1 MSQRRVVVSGMGVVT
16 SIGMDVDTFWSNLLE
31 GMSGVRDITIFDA
44 SPFEVR
50 IGGEC
55 RDYKEDDH
63 FDRKSSKRIDRF
75 AQLAIVAARE
85 AAKSAGFDA
94 KSYSGDPRRLGVILG
109 SGIGGLLEFEQQ
121 HLRLVNKGP
130 DRISAFT
137 IPKLMINAASGN
149 VAIEQNLQG
158 ISTTVG
164 TACASAG
171 HAMKDAFSA
180 ICHDECDLVFT
191 GGSEAALTP
200 LGLGAFAA
208 MKALSTRNDDP
219 ARASRPFDRDRD
231 GFILGEGAGLLV
243 FEELEHAKARG
254 ATIHAE
260 VLGFGATSDATHITQ
275 PLESGEGAAVAMEQ
289 ALRQAKL
296 TVDDINYINAHGT
309 STPLGDLAETTAIK
323 RTFGPAAKKV
333 AISSTKSS
341 IGHLLGSSGGV
352 ETITTI
358 MAMKNSTLPPTLNL
372 DNPSEGCDLDYVPK
386 VPRDQKIEYAMSN
399 SFGFGGHNSSILLGQ
414 YKP

>member
-1 MSQRRVVVSGMGVVT
+1 MFERRVVVSGMGVVT

-31 GMSGVRDITIFDA
+31 GKSGVSAITIFDA
-44 SPFEVR
+44 SPFAVR

-55 RDYKEDDH
+55 RDYHPEDH
-63 FDRKSSKRIDRF
+63 FDRKSAKRIDRF

-85 AAKSAGFDA
+85 AAAASGIDFE
-94 KSYSGDPRRLGVILG
+94 SYTGDRRRLGVILG

-137 IPKLMINAASGN
+137 IPKLMINAGAGN
-149 VAIEQNLQG
+149 VAIEHNLQG
-158 ISTTVG
+158 LSATVG

-171 HAMKDAFSA
+171 HAMRDAYNA
-180 ICHDECDLVFT
+180 IRYDECDLVFT

-219 ARASRPFDRDRD
+219 THASRPFDRDRD

-260 VLGFGATSDATHITQ
+260 VIGFGATSDATHITQ

-296 TVDDINYINAHGT
+296 NVDDIDYVNAHGT
-309 STPLGDLAETTAIK
+309 STPLGDRAETTAIK
-323 RTFGPAAKKV
+323 RTFGTAAKKLT
-333 AISSTKSS
+333 ISSTKSS

-358 MAMKNSTLPPTLNL
+358 MAMKNSTAPLTLNL
-372 DNPSEGCDLDYVPK
+372 DNPGDGCDLDYVPK
-386 VPRDQKIEYAMSN
+386 TPRDKRIDFAMSN

>member
-1 MSQRRVVVSGMGVVT
+1 MSDRRVVVTGMGVVT

-31 GMSGVRDITIFDA
+31 GKSGVRDITIFDA
-44 SPFEVR
+44 SPFSVR

-55 RDYKEDDH
+55 RNYREEDH
-63 FDRKSSKRIDRF
+63 FDRKAAKRIDRF
-75 AQLAIVAARE
+75 AQFAIVAARE
-85 AAKSAGFDA
+85 AAKSTGIDFG
-94 KSYSGDPRRLGVILG
+94 SYTGDRRRLGVILG

-137 IPKLMINAASGN
+137 IPKLMINAAAGN

-158 ISTTVG
+158 LSTTVG

-171 HAMKDAFSA
+171 HAMRDAFNA
-180 ICHDECDLVFT
+180 IRYDECNLVFT
-191 GGSEAALTP
+191 GGCEAALTP

-208 MKALSTRNDDP
+208 MKALSTRNDAP
-219 ARASRPFDRDRD
+219 EKASRPFDRDRD
-231 GFILGEGAGLLV
+231 GFILGEGSGMLV
-243 FEELEHAKARG
+243 FEELEHAKSRG
-254 ATIHAE
+254 AKIHAE

-275 PLESGEGAAVAMEQ
+275 PLETGEGAAVAMEQ

-296 TVDDINYINAHGT
+296 NVDDIDYVNAHGT
-309 STPLGDLAETTAIK
+309 STPLGDFAETTAIK
-323 RTFGPAAKKV
+323 RTFGASAKKL

-358 MAMKNSTLPPTLNL
+358 LAIENSTAPATLNL
-372 DNPSEGCDLDYVPK
+372 DNPSEGCDLDYVPNT
-386 VPRDQKIEYAMSN
+386 PRDLKINYAMSN
-399 SFGFGGHNSSILLGQ
+399 SFGFGGHNSSILLGRYQ
-414 YKP
+414 A

>member
-1 MSQRRVVVSGMGVVT
+1 MSDRRVVVSGMGVVT

-31 GMSGVRDITIFDA
+31 GKSGVRDITIFDA
-44 SPFEVR
+44 SPFSVR

-55 RDYKEDDH
+55 RDYRQEDH
-63 FDRKSSKRIDRF
+63 FDRKAAKRIDRF
-75 AQLAIVAARE
+75 AQLGIVAARE
-85 AAKSAGFDA
+85 AARSTGIDFDT
-94 KSYSGDPRRLGVILG
+94 YDGDRDRLGVILG
-109 SGIGGLLEFEQQ
+109 SGIGGLLEFEVQ
-121 HLRLVNKGP
+121 HLRLVNKGA

-149 VAIEQNLQG
+149 VAIEHNLLG
-158 ISTTVG
+158 LSTTVG

-171 HAMKDAFSA
+171 HAMRDAYNA
-180 ICHDECDLVFT
+180 IHHDDCDLVFT

-219 ARASRPFDRDRD
+219 EHASRPFDRDRD

-243 FEELEHAKARG
+243 FEELEHAKKRG

-275 PLESGEGAAVAMEQ
+275 PLETGEGASRAMQQ

-296 TVDDINYINAHGT
+296 NVDDINYVNAHGT
-309 STPLGDLAETTAIK
+309 STPLGDLAETKAIN
-323 RTFGPAAKKV
+323 RTFGASASKL

-358 MAMKNSTLPPTLNL
+358 MAMNNSTAPATLNL
-372 DNPSEGCDLDYVPK
+372 DNPDKECNLDFVPNT
-386 VPRDQKIEYAMSN
+386 PRDLRIDYAMSN
-399 SFGFGGHNSSILLGQ
+399 SFGFGGHNSSILLGRYQ
-414 YKP
+414 P